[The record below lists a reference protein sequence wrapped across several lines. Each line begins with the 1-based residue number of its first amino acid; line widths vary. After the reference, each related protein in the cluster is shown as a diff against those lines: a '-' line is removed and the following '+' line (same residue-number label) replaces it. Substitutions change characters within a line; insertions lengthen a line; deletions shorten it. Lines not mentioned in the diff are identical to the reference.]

1 MADNIRVVI
10 DADASQLER
19 ELRKAGVQVNTFGS
33 QASGAGRGVSAFNA
47 VADQQVRNLQQ
58 LGRVAMVAGQGIAL
72 AGGAVAAYSIKEGI
86 QFNSTMESNRM
97 ALEQFLGSTQA
108 ADRFLN
114 QLFETAKRGPFQFT
128 QITEAARKLLAFEFT
143 KGEAT
148 ETLDAISDSVA
159 ALGGSADVIDR
170 VVIAMGQI
178 QAKGRV
184 QGDELLQL
192 AEAGIPAYQI
202 LRDELGLTADQVKNI
217 GDAGI
222 TADQAIRALTD
233 GMEDRFGGAAE
244 RQAKTFAGQMS
255 TLQDN
260 FQQMMGGMTEGLYS
274 EMKEWLPVVN
284 DTAEQIAAIWNRDD
298 LTPEAKF
305 RESRKAAE
313 KNLGP
318 LVDEIGRM
326 VDRADLPEKFGDALS
341 AVLPVAA
348 EGAGQLG
355 VAVAKGT
362 VEGFLAADIWGK
374 VLIGGWL
381 FTKMGGVAAIRAA
394 GAQAGQAAAGG
405 FASGAVGAGAAGGAG
420 GFLSK
425 AAGFAAGAGKAGL
438 WAAAI
443 TGGIEAADI
452 LVNNSADNIKA
463 RLEQIDRQ
471 GKGLLGTLD
480 RDVFNKIVGPDEGS
494 IASQGDAA
502 HDLLKVLDEVNQVGD
517 ERARQLREQGRQML
531 ENLDLTE
538 KEKDAVNK
546 ILNLKPQ
553 AASDVQ
559 GGIDRLAGG
568 LITRMGDI
576 KKLMRENSR
585 EIADAWAGDPSG
597 WRSATARNLN
607 AAVAAIRAGMKA
619 GVIEAGKG
627 KAEIRRLLA
636 RRDLLTGADP
646 VGLAQGFRKSW
657 LRAGDINQSNIKRI
671 IGQLDAMP
679 RGARNKAAQTMLQ
692 MAKQLEKDKKLPEG
706 AFSKLRSAL
715 LANLDVTVNQGRDRI
730 KKLQDAAGEGG
741 RAWSKALDGFGKGTE
756 DGMRRTNRALDRGV
770 RDAERAM
777 DRLEKRAGDIT
788 AGVGGPFKR
797 LPSPVGA
804 GMSQVAGKV
813 NQGLKAVGSDK
824 SIDVAFAEGG
834 MMRVAGQGLHDSVA
848 VTGNDIR
855 AMVAPGEDLVVLNRH
870 QRPMVDAAV
879 AQTYGVSGLG
889 GFFNRYDRPHYMAR
903 GGIGPGSKKIDSP
916 RLTGSP
922 DAARDYGQ
930 GGLDMFT
937 EAARK
942 MLRREQAEA
951 YAGPKGGSW
960 SGGSGAYPGV
970 SGDTDFM
977 PALGMALS
985 KMSKAA
991 GQSIYV
997 QSGWRSYAEQAAL
1010 YQAYL
1015 NGTGNLAA
1023 PPGSSN
1029 HESGRAAD
1037 ITPGSE
1043 VFGGMASRFGLGFT
1057 VPGESWH
1064 IELLKRGGFIQSLA
1078 KGGVV
1083 KNPWFDPKTKKGN
1096 INGIWPSADLAK
1108 NPSGWY
1114 ALPTLPGYVIG
1125 ALAEA
1130 AGRHFGIDVPG
1141 RTMMQMV
1148 MGEGAGKPGSQGTDP
1163 GGRTKGY
1170 GLWAVT
1176 TTYNDALVKRF
1187 GGSYGAMN
1195 NPVLNA
1201 AAMAHIYRDQG
1212 TGAWY
1217 GDSHVS
1223 NFNADW
1229 RGKYQLRNALGG
1241 ISYSQALKSALTGK
1255 PVEGGG
1261 ESEKDQRKQERA
1273 NRRKQREKQIKALTA
1288 KARNASTP
1296 SRKKALWWQVIEQ
1309 YARFGD
1315 FDMPDAFTTAS
1326 GGVGVRGFNEKAHL
1340 LSQAARISGIPNPNR
1355 GAGQLA
1361 QLAKWLEDHVDI
1373 TGRESE
1379 DKGLV
1384 KRLAAFKDRG
1394 GDTAKK
1400 RRERIYKRMARYGT
1414 EFPWG
1419 KRLNASLDRLEIS
1432 REWAEIAE
1440 GRATNAGGPGGS
1452 DYTDAEKDYLVRLY
1466 TSLLGEQ
1473 VDQRKLIDSG
1483 LPKAFKRRSVL
1494 KNKIEAARK
1503 NPKLKWKIPGW
1514 KKGLSAINKAIEDMR
1529 ENRETLV
1536 GVTGK
1541 GGEIFGT
1548 RMRLQEL
1555 GATTT
1560 VEGARQNE
1568 INALLK
1574 EQLTETQRGYA
1585 LGQAQYGVFR
1595 DFLSGMGMPFI
1606 GAFAMGT
1613 DGRRVGRTGLAVLH
1627 ENEVVTPDPKGP
1639 YGLNM
1644 STVSS
1649 GAAPV
1654 VEITVAGD
1662 VAPLLN
1668 RIDARIDGKTA
1679 QVVQKVNSQ
1688 LGRERRQ
1695 TAYAPGR

>member
-1 MADNIRVVI
+1 
-10 DADASQLER
+10 
-19 ELRKAGVQVNTFGS
+19 
-33 QASGAGRGVSAFNA
+33 
-47 VADQQVRNLQQ
+47 
-58 LGRVAMVAGQGIAL
+58 
-72 AGGAVAAYSIKEGI
+72 
-86 QFNSTMESNRM
+86 
-97 ALEQFLGSTQA
+97 
-108 ADRFLN
+108 
-114 QLFETAKRGPFQFT
+114 
-128 QITEAARKLLAFEFT
+128 
-143 KGEAT
+143 
-148 ETLDAISDSVA
+148 
-159 ALGGSADVIDR
+159 
-170 VVIAMGQI
+170 
-178 QAKGRV
+178 
-184 QGDELLQL
+184 
-192 AEAGIPAYQI
+192 
-202 LRDELGLTADQVKNI
+202 
-217 GDAGI
+217 
-222 TADQAIRALTD
+222 
-233 GMEDRFGGAAE
+233 
-244 RQAKTFAGQMS
+244 
-255 TLQDN
+255 
-260 FQQMMGGMTEGLYS
+260 
-274 EMKEWLPVVN
+274 
-284 DTAEQIAAIWNRDD
+284 
-298 LTPEAKF
+298 
-305 RESRKAAE
+305 
-313 KNLGP
+313 
-318 LVDEIGRM
+318 
-326 VDRADLPEKFGDALS
+326 
-341 AVLPVAA
+341 
-348 EGAGQLG
+348 
-355 VAVAKGT
+355 
-362 VEGFLAADIWGK
+362 
-374 VLIGGWL
+374 
-381 FTKMGGVAAIRAA
+381 
-394 GAQAGQAAAGG
+394 
-405 FASGAVGAGAAGGAG
+405 
-420 GFLSK
+420 
-425 AAGFAAGAGKAGL
+425 
-438 WAAAI
+438 
-443 TGGIEAADI
+443 
-452 LVNNSADNIKA
+452 
-463 RLEQIDRQ
+463 
-471 GKGLLGTLD
+471 
-480 RDVFNKIVGPDEGS
+480 
-494 IASQGDAA
+494 
-502 HDLLKVLDEVNQVGD
+502 
-517 ERARQLREQGRQML
+517 
-531 ENLDLTE
+531 
-538 KEKDAVNK
+538 
-546 ILNLKPQ
+546 
-553 AASDVQ
+553 
-559 GGIDRLAGG
+559 
-568 LITRMGDI
+568 
-576 KKLMRENSR
+576 
-585 EIADAWAGDPSG
+585 
-597 WRSATARNLN
+597 
-607 AAVAAIRAGMKA
+607 MKA
-619 GVIEAGKG
+619 GVIETRKG
-627 KAEIRRLLA
+627 KAEIRQLLA
-636 RRDLLTGADP
+636 KRDLLTGADP
-646 VGLAQGFRKSW
+646 VGLAQGFRRSW
-657 LRAGDINQSNIKRI
+657 GNAGKINQASITRI
-671 IGQLDAMP
+671 IGQLDQMP
-679 RGARNKAAQTMLQ
+679 RGARNKAAQMLLAMARQ
-692 MAKQLEKDKKLPEG
+692 MEKDRKLPEG
-706 AFSKLRSAL
+706 SMSKLRSAL
-715 LANLDVTVNQGRDRI
+715 LTNLDVTVKGGQSRI

-741 RAWSKALDGFGKGTE
+741 RAWGKALDGFGKGTE

-903 GGIGPGSKKIDSP
+903 GGIGPGSNKVDSP
-916 RLTGSP
+916 RLTGTP

-1273 NRRKQREKQIKALTA
+1273 NRRKQREKQIKALTD
-1288 KARNASTP
+1288 KARTASTP
-1296 SRKKALWWQVIEQ
+1296 ARKKALWWKVIEQ
-1309 YARFGD
+1309 YAKYGD
-1315 FDMPDAFTTAS
+1315 FDMPKAISTA
-1326 GGVGVRGFNEKAHL
+1326 GGVGPRGLNEKAHM
-1340 LSQAARISGIPNPNR
+1340 LSQANRISAIADPNR

-1361 QLAKWLEDHVDI
+1361 NLAAWLGEHVDI
-1373 TGRESE
+1373 TGRDSE
-1379 DKGLV
+1379 DNALV
-1384 KRLAAFKDRG
+1384 SRLDKFKDRG
-1394 GDTAKK
+1394 GERAKAK
-1400 RRERIYKRMARYGT
+1400 RQRIYKRMARYSQN
-1414 EFPWG
+1414 FPG
-1419 KRLNASLDRLEIS
+1419 GRYLNQSLDRVEAT
-1432 REWAEIAE
+1432 REWIDIAE
-1440 GRATNAGGPGGS
+1440 SRATNPGGDGGS
-1452 DYTDAEKDYLVRLY
+1452 DYTDEELNYVVRLY
-1466 TSLLGEQ
+1466 KSLEGEQ
-1473 VDQRKLIDSG
+1473 VGQKQLISKW
-1483 LPKAFKRRSVL
+1483 LPKALERQGIL
-1494 KNKIEAARK
+1494 KDKIAKGRK
-1503 NPKLKWKIPGW
+1503 DPKLKWKVPGW
-1514 KKGLSAINKAIEDMR
+1514 RQGLQVINGTIEKMR
-1529 ENRETLV
+1529 DNRQILV
-1536 GVTGK
+1536 GVTGQ
-1541 GGEIFGT
+1541 GGDIFDT
-1548 RMRLQEL
+1548 RQRLIEL

-1560 VEGARQNE
+1560 TEGARQNE
-1568 INALLK
+1568 INSLLR
-1574 EQLTETQRGYA
+1574 EQLLESRRGFA